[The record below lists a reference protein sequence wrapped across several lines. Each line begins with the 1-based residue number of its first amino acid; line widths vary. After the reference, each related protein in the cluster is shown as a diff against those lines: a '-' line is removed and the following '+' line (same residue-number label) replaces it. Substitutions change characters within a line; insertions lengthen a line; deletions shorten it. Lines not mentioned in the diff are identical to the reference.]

1 MSRFFIHRPIVSMVI
16 AIVMVLLGIVA
27 MLDLPIAQFPNIAP
41 PEINISTTYVGAD
54 AVTVM
59 ESVATPIEQSISG
72 VENMI
77 YMYST
82 NANNG
87 QMTLRVDFEAG
98 TDPNTDQILTQM
110 RYAQSEAQLPL
121 DVRSF
126 GVTIEQASSSPLA
139 LFSVFSPEGTY
150 DALFLSNY
158 VTINALDPMSRVKG
172 IGQVQVFG
180 AGEYAM
186 RLWVDPDTLAK
197 LQITIPEIVDAI
209 QAQNTVNP
217 AGQLGAEPVPS
228 GQQFTYTVRAQG
240 RLKSVEEFENII
252 VRATPD
258 GSFVRVKDVARVDL
272 GAQTYNL
279 IGRFNG
285 KPAAILA
292 VYQQPG
298 SNAIATMNAAAA
310 LMDDLKTRFP
320 DDLDYEVSLD
330 TTLAVRAGVEEIVIT
345 LFQALALVILVVFI
359 FLQGFRATLI
369 PLLAVPVSLIG
380 TFMIFP
386 MLGFSINTLSL
397 FGLVLAIG
405 IVVDDAI
412 VVVEAVERNIE
423 DGMSSTEAALKAME
437 VVTSPIVATTLI
449 LVAVFLPTAF
459 IPGITGSLY
468 QQFAVTIA
476 VSVVISSINALT
488 LSPALSALLL
498 RPRTEMRGPLG
509 RFFGA
514 FNRAFERV
522 TERYVGL
529 THFFIRRLLV
539 AVGVLVGVVVL
550 IVAVAGQIPAGFL
563 PEEDQGYILLNAQ
576 LPAGASL
583 ERTDEYCKEV
593 EKLLAETDGVAGY
606 NTIVGFSMISNVQST
621 YLGFFFITLEPW
633 DERDPKG
640 LTASVMMQKINE
652 KLEKLPGAIAFSFP
666 PPAIPGVGSS
676 GGITFMLE
684 DRQGQGIEYL
694 AEQTEKFMKAAHARP
709 ELGMVRTTFQ
719 PNVPQIYADV
729 NREKTMKQ
737 GVSLS
742 SVYQTLQA
750 YNGGLFINYFNLF
763 GRVWQVYIEAEG
775 AFRTDSEKLGQ
786 FYVRNDTG
794 QMVPLSTLVETERI
808 YGPEFTL
815 RFNQYGAAQIMVGPA
830 PGYSGGEAM
839 AALEETFEQT
849 MPEGMGYDYM
859 GMAFQAK
866 AASEGISPMVIFA
879 FSLLMVFLILA
890 AQYES
895 WALPMSVLLTTPV
908 AVLGAFVAVW
918 ARSYENDLYFQVGLV
933 MLIGL
938 SAKNA
943 ILIVEYARSR
953 LAEGESIVQA
963 ALDAAR
969 IRLRPILMTAFA
981 FVLGVMPLVIAT
993 GSGSVSRR
1001 VLGTAVMGGMLAS
1014 TCIAIFLVPA
1024 TFALVEKLTHR
1035 GESGEEVAAAGP
1047 GDSA

>member
-1 MSRFFIHRPIVSMVI
+1 VSRFFIYRPIVSMVI
-16 AIVMVLLGIVA
+16 AIVMVILGLVA
-27 MLDLPIAQFPNIAP
+27 MLDLPISQFPNIAP

-59 ESVATPIEQSISG
+59 ESVATPIEQAVSG
-72 VENMI
+72 VEDMI

-110 RYAQSEAQLPL
+110 RYSQSEAQLPI
-121 DVRSF
+121 DVRNF

-158 VTINALDPMSRVKG
+158 VTINALDPMSRVNG

-186 RLWVDPDTLAK
+186 RLWVNPDTLAK
-197 LQITIPEIVDAI
+197 LQITVPEIVDAI
-209 QAQNTVNP
+209 KTQNTVNP
-217 AGQLGAEPVPS
+217 AGQLGAEPVPP

-240 RLKSVEEFENII
+240 RLKSVEEFENIV

-258 GSFVRVKDVARVDL
+258 GSFVRVKDVARVEL

-292 VYQQPG
+292 IYQQPG
-298 SNAIATMNAAAA
+298 SNAIATMNAATA
-310 LMDDLKTRFP
+310 LMDDLKQRFP
-320 DDLDYEVSLD
+320 DDLDYTVSLD

-345 LFQALALVILVVFI
+345 LFEALGLVIFVVFI

-380 TFMIFP
+380 TFMLFP
-386 MLGFSINTLSL
+386 LLGFSINTLSL

-412 VVVEAVERNIE
+412 VVVEAVELNIE
-423 DGMSSTEAALKAME
+423 NGMSPTEAALKAME
-437 VVTSPIVATTLI
+437 AVTSPIVATTLI

-509 RFFGA
+509 RFFGG

-522 TERYVGL
+522 TDRYVGV

-539 AVGVLVGVVVL
+539 AVGVLGGVVVL
-550 IVAVAGQIPAGFL
+550 IVGVAGRIPASFL
-563 PEEDQGYILLNAQ
+563 PQEDQGYLLLNAQ
-576 LPAGASL
+576 LPAAASL
-583 ERTDEYCKEV
+583 QRADEYCREV
-593 EKLLAETDGVAGY
+593 EKLLEETEGVAGY
-606 NTIVGFSMISNVQST
+606 NTIVGFSLISNVQST
-621 YLGFFFITLEPW
+621 YLGFFFIALEPW
-633 DERDPKG
+633 DERDAKG
-640 LTASVMMQKINE
+640 LTASVMMRKLNE
-652 KLEKLPGAIAFSFP
+652 KLDRIPGAISFSFP

-676 GGITFMLE
+676 GGISFMLE
-684 DRQGQGIEYL
+684 DRTGQGVAYL
-694 AEQTEKFMKAAHARP
+694 AEQTEKFIKAALERP

-719 PNVPQIYADV
+719 PNVPQIKANV

-737 GVSLS
+737 GVELS
-742 SVYQTLQA
+742 SVYQVMQA
-750 YNGGLFINYFNLF
+750 YNGGLFINYFNRF

-786 FYVRNDTG
+786 FYVRNNDG
-794 QMVPLSTLVETERI
+794 GMVPLSTLVETERI

-815 RFNQYGAAQIMVGPA
+815 RFNQYGAAQLMVGPA
-830 PGYSGGEAM
+830 PGYSGGQAM
-839 AALEETFEQT
+839 AALEEVFDEV

-859 GMAFQAK
+859 GMAYQAK
-866 AASEGISPMVIFA
+866 KAAMGVSPMVIFA

-895 WALPMSVLLTTPV
+895 WSLPMSVLLTTPV

-918 ARSYENDLYFQVGLV
+918 ARSFDNDVYFQIGLV

-943 ILIVEYARSR
+943 ILIVEFARAK
-953 LAEGESIVQA
+953 LAEGEPIVKA
-963 ALDAAR
+963 ALDGAR
-969 IRLRPILMTAFA
+969 LRLRPILMTAFA
-981 FVLGVMPLVIAT
+981 FVLGVMPLVFAS
-993 GSGSVSRR
+993 GSGAVSRQI
-1001 VLGTAVMGGMLAS
+1001 LGTAVMGGMLAS

-1024 TFALVEKLTHR
+1024 TFALVEKLSHR
-1035 GESGEEVAAAGP
+1035 GDTAAQDPPEALGTGE
-1047 GDSA
+1047 

>member
-1 MSRFFIHRPIVSMVI
+1 MSRFFIGRPIVAMVI
-16 AIVMVLLGIVA
+16 AIVMVILGLVA
-27 MLDLPIAQFPNIAP
+27 MLDLPISQFPNIAP

-59 ESVATPIEQSISG
+59 ESVATPIEQAISG
-72 VENMI
+72 VEDMI

-87 QMTLRVDFEAG
+87 QMTLRVDFEPG

-110 RYAQSEAQLPL
+110 RYSQSEAQLPI
-121 DVRSF
+121 DVRNF

-139 LFSVFSPEGTY
+139 LFSVYSPGGTY
-150 DALFLSNY
+150 DALFLANY
-158 VTINALDPMSRVKG
+158 VTINALDPMSRVNG

-197 LQITIPEIVDAI
+197 LQITVPEIVEAI
-209 QAQNTVNP
+209 ETQNTVNP
-217 AGQLGAEPVPS
+217 AGQLGAEPVPP

-240 RLKSVEEFENII
+240 RLKSVEEFENIV

-258 GSFVRVKDVARVDL
+258 GSFVRVKDVARVEL

-292 VYQQPG
+292 IYQQPG
-298 SNAIATMNAAAA
+298 SNAIATMNAATA
-310 LMDDLKTRFP
+310 LMDDLQTRFP
-320 DDLDYEVSLD
+320 DDLDYSVPLD

-345 LFQALALVILVVFI
+345 LFEALGLVILVVFI

-369 PLLAVPVSLIG
+369 PLLAVPVSLVG
-380 TFMIFP
+380 TFMLFP
-386 MLGFSINTLSL
+386 VLGFSINTLSL

-412 VVVEAVERNIE
+412 VVVEAVELNIE
-423 DGMSSTEAALKAME
+423 NGMSSTDAALKAME
-437 VVTSPIVATTLI
+437 AVTSPIVATTLI

-509 RFFGA
+509 RFFGG
-514 FNRAFERV
+514 FNRVFDRV
-522 TERYVGL
+522 THRYVGM

-539 AVGVLVGVVVL
+539 AVGVLGGVVVL
-550 IVAVAGQIPAGFL
+550 IVGVAGRIPSSFL
-563 PEEDQGYILLNAQ
+563 PQEDQGYLLLNAQ
-576 LPAGASL
+576 LPAAASL
-583 ERTDEYCKEV
+583 QRADEYCQEV
-593 EKLLAETDGVAGY
+593 EKLLEETEGVAGY
-606 NTIVGFSMISNVQST
+606 NTIVGFSLISNVQST
-621 YLGFFFITLEPW
+621 YLGFFFIALDPW

-640 LTASVMMQKINE
+640 LTASVMMQKLNQ
-652 KLEKLPGAIAFSFP
+652 KLEEVPGAISFSFP

-684 DRQGQGIEYL
+684 DRTGQGVEYL
-694 AEQTEKFMKAAHARP
+694 AEQTKKFIEAAQARP

-719 PNVPQIYADV
+719 PDVPQILANV

-737 GVSLS
+737 GVELS
-742 SVYQTLQA
+742 SVYQVLQA
-750 YNGGLFINYFNLF
+750 YNGGLFINYFNRF

-786 FYVRNDTG
+786 FYVRNNNG
-794 QMVPLSTLVETERI
+794 GMVPLSTLVDTERI

-815 RFNQYGAAQIMVGPA
+815 RFNQYGAAQLMVGPA
-830 PGYSGGEAM
+830 PGYSGGQAM
-839 AALEETFEQT
+839 AALEEVFAET

-866 AASEGISPMVIFA
+866 KAAMGISPTVIFA

-895 WALPMSVLLTTPV
+895 WGLPMSVLLTTPV
-908 AVLGAFVAVW
+908 AVLGAFVGVW
-918 ARSYENDLYFQVGLV
+918 ARSFDNDLYFQIGLV

-963 ALDAAR
+963 ALHSAR

-981 FVLGVMPLVIAT
+981 FILGVVPLVIAT
-993 GSGSVSRR
+993 GSGAISRR
-1001 VLGTAVMGGMLAS
+1001 ILGTAVMGGMLAS

-1035 GESGEEVAAAGP
+1035 GDPAAQDPPAAP
-1047 GDSA
+1047 GDGA

>member
-16 AIVMVLLGIVA
+16 AIVMVILGVVA
-27 MLDLPIAQFPNIAP
+27 MLDLPISQFPNIAP

-72 VENMI
+72 VEDMI

-126 GVTIEQASSSPLA
+126 GVTVEQASSSPLA
-139 LFSVFSPEGTY
+139 LFSVYSPEETY
-150 DALFLSNY
+150 DALFLANY
-158 VTINALDPMSRVKG
+158 VTINAVDPMSRVNG
-172 IGQVQVFG
+172 IGQVQVYG

-186 RLWVDPDTLAK
+186 RLWVNPDTLAK
-197 LQITIPEIVDAI
+197 LQITVPEIVDAI
-209 QAQNTVNP
+209 KSQNTVNP
-217 AGQLGAEPVPS
+217 AGQLGAEPIPA

-240 RLKSVEEFENII
+240 RLTSVEEFENIV

-279 IGRFNG
+279 IGRLDG

-292 VYQQPG
+292 IYQQPG
-298 SNAIATMNAAAA
+298 SNAIATMNAAEA

-320 DDLDYEVSLD
+320 DDLDYAVSLD

-345 LFQALALVILVVFI
+345 LLEALALVILVVFI

-380 TFMIFP
+380 TFMLFP
-386 MLGFSINTLSL
+386 ALGFSINTLSL

-412 VVVEAVERNIE
+412 VVVEAVELNIE
-423 DGMSSTEAALKAME
+423 NGMSSTDAALRAME
-437 VVTSPIVATTLI
+437 QVTSPIVATTLI

-498 RPRTEMRGPLG
+498 RPRTPMRGPLG

-514 FNRAFERV
+514 FNNFFDRA
-522 TERYVGL
+522 TNHYVGA
-529 THFFIRRLLV
+529 THFFIRKLLV
-539 AVGVLVGVVVL
+539 ALGVLAAVVVL
-550 IVAVAGQIPAGFL
+550 IVVVAGRLPASFL

-583 ERTDEYCKEV
+583 ERTDEYCREI
-593 EKLLAETDGVAGY
+593 EKILSETDGVQAY
-606 NTIVGFSMISNVQST
+606 NTIVGFSLISNVQST
-621 YLGFFFITLEPW
+621 YLGFFFIALEPW
-633 DERDPKG
+633 DVRDPKG
-640 LTASVMMQKINE
+640 LTADVMIKRLNERINE
-652 KLEKLPGAIAFSFP
+652 VPGAVAFSFP
-666 PPAIPGVGSS
+666 PPAIPGIGSS

-684 DRQGQGIEYL
+684 DRSGMGIEFL
-694 AEQTEKFMKAAHARP
+694 AEQTEKFMKAAKQRP
-709 ELGMVRTTFQ
+709 EIGMVRTTFQ
-719 PNVPQIYADV
+719 PDVPQIYANVD
-729 NREKTMKQ
+729 REKTMKQ
-737 GVSLS
+737 GVDLS

-750 YNGGLFINYFNLF
+750 YNGGLFVNYFNLY
-763 GRVWQVYIEAEG
+763 GRVWQVYVEAEG
-775 AFRTDSEKLGQ
+775 PFRTDEEKLGQ
-786 FYVRNDTG
+786 FYVRNNQG
-794 QMVPLSTLVETERI
+794 QMVPLSTLVSTERI

-815 RFNQYGAAQIMVGPA
+815 RFNQYGAAQMMVGPA
-830 PGYSGGEAM
+830 PGYSGGQAM
-839 AALEETFEQT
+839 AALEETFDQT

-859 GMAFQAK
+859 GMSYQVK
-866 AASEGISPMVIFA
+866 AAAEGISPMVIFA
-879 FSLLMVFLILA
+879 FSLLLVFLILA

-895 WALPMSVLLTTPV
+895 WSLPMAVLLTTPV
-908 AVLGAFVAVW
+908 AVLGAFAAVW
-918 ARSYENDLYFQVGLV
+918 ARSYDNDLYFQIGLV

-981 FVLGVMPLVIAT
+981 FVLGVVPLVIAT
-993 GSGSVSRR
+993 GSGAVSRR
-1001 VLGTAVMGGMLAS
+1001 ILGTAVMGGMLAS

-1035 GESGEEVAAAGP
+1035 GEPDADESPDAPEQSG
-1047 GDSA
+1047 